1 MPKLV
6 VALLLGAALAAAGC
20 ASTEKMEAEVIEAPP
35 APDSGFLNDANQMKP
50 EPERAPFNRMWI
62 APDVDFKRYTKVYV
76 AAVDTHHV
84 LAMSLWQ
91 EVNLRQFDVK
101 KDIADLAVEFHDDL
115 VKAFRDDPK
124 HHFQVVDDVKQIDAQ
139 TLMVEAALVELVP
152 SKAWLGV
159 LGTAAWAAP
168 VVVGVPLGTAAAF
181 ADTGYVSME
190 VRMRGGDS
198 GTVLFRAADRE
209 SGPMRVID
217 ARSMTWYGNTHEVLG
232 DWSTELVQFT
242 NAAPGEQ
249 VKHSADFTLSPW

>member
-1 MPKLV
+1 MSNHI
-6 VALLLGAALAAAGC
+6 ALLLIGAALVVAGC
-20 ASTEKMEAEVIEAPP
+20 ASTEKMEAEVIEASP
-35 APDSGFLNDANQMKP
+35 APDAGFLSEADKMKAQ
-50 EPERAPFNRMWI
+50 PERAPFDRMWL
-62 APDVDFKRYTKVYV
+62 APDVDFKRYTKVYI
-76 AAVDTHHV
+76 AAVDTQHV

-101 KDIADLAVEFHDDL
+101 QDIADLAVEFHDDL
-115 VKAFRDDPK
+115 EKAFKEDTRK
-124 HHFQVVDDVKQIDAQ
+124 HFQVVDDVKQIDAQ

-168 VVVGVPLGTAAAF
+168 VVVGVPVGTAAAF

-198 GTVLFRAADRE
+198 GSVHFRAADRE

-217 ARSMTWYGNTHEVLG
+217 VRSMTWYGNTHQILL
-232 DWSTELVQFT
+232 DWSREIVELT
-242 NAAPGEQ
+242 NAEAGQQ
-249 VKHSADFTLSPW
+249 VKHSADFTLKPW

>member
-1 MPKLV
+1 MPKLIV
-6 VALLLGAALAAAGC
+6 TVLLGAALAAVGC
-20 ASTEKMEAEVIEAPP
+20 ESTKKMEAKVIEAPP
-35 APDSGFLNDANQMKP
+35 APDAGFLNDADKMKP
-50 EPERAPFNRMWI
+50 QPEVAPFNRMWI
-62 APDVDFKRYTKVYV
+62 APDADFKRYTKVYV

-84 LAMSLWQ
+84 LAMTLWQ
-91 EVNLRQFDVK
+91 EVNLRQYDVK

-115 VKAFRDDPK
+115 VKAFREDPK
-124 HHFQVVDDVKQIDAQ
+124 KHYQVVDDVKQIDAQ
-139 TLMVEAALVELVP
+139 TLMIEAALVELVP

-198 GTVLFRAADRE
+198 GSVLFRAADRE

-217 ARSMTWYGNTHEVLG
+217 ARSMTWYGNTHEILG
-232 DWSTELVQFT
+232 QWSDELVAFT
-242 NAAPGEQ
+242 NAAPGET